1 MIDSYMQAVEEFKR
15 VDHLYYV
22 TLKYTRTVDVI
33 RSTIERLITL
43 FEYGVESLLK
53 VMKEEKKIDEIP
65 SNPVGRA
72 TILLEIGDEI
82 NKRYIESYLKL
93 RKIIKLDYTKKE
105 EFRRHVT
112 MIVEFEGQTLEFSID
127 SLMDYYVMAREFL
140 SYLKTRV
147 EKYKDDED
155 TPHRRK

>member
-1 MIDSYMQAVEEFKR
+1 MIESYMQAVEEFKR

-33 RSTIERLITL
+33 RSNIERLITT
-43 FEYGVESLLK
+43 FEYAVESLLK
-53 VMKEEKKIDEIP
+53 VMKEERKIAEIP

-72 TILLEIGDEI
+72 TILLEKGDESI
-82 NKRYIESYLKL
+82 RNYIENYLRL
-93 RKIIKLDYTKKE
+93 RKIIKLDYTKRE

-127 SLMDYYVMAREFL
+127 TLMDYYTMAKDFL

-147 EKYKDDED
+147 EKYKDDEN